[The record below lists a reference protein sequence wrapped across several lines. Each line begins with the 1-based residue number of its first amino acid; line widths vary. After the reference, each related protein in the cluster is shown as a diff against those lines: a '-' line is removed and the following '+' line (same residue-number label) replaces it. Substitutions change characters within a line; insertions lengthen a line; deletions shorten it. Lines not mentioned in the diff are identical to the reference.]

1 MKMKLRI
8 TSILIGFIFITIFI
22 AVNLEVANHP
32 FYLIFLSVV
41 IFMIGTGSLIY
52 GTLKMEDYGIPF
64 LSGIFTLGGVLRVII
79 QKKRNFT
86 IIRKKK

>member
-1 MKMKLRI
+1 LDLALQ
-8 TSILIGFIFITIFI
+8 TDQL
-22 AVNLEVANHP
+22 P

-64 LSGIFTLGGVLRVII
+64 LLGIFTLGGVLRVII

-86 IIRKKK
+86 IIRKKND